1 MYHNSTF
8 ERLSVFKKFEIGENL
23 QEEDNRSTRDIPR
36 PQCVLC
42 SEVLIELNINF
53 RLTLEM
59 IQSVYNFHCTRYNPR
74 CKLKDPR
81 III

>member
-1 MYHNSTF
+1 MKLNYHNSTF
-8 ERLSVFKKFEIGENL
+8 ERLCVFKKFEIGENL
-23 QEEDNRSTRDIPR
+23 QEEDNLSTRDIPH

-59 IQSVYNFHCTRYNPR
+59 IQSVYNFHCTHVTTHDAN
-74 CKLKDPR
+74 
-81 III
+81 